1 MFRPTACTGVL
12 VSLPQTINIQG
23 KIMNEE
29 KQDKPATP
37 RILLVDDEER
47 FRNILKI
54 RLTARGKDVA
64 EAADGFEA
72 LEMIKAEPRDIVV
85 LDVKMPGMN
94 GLETL
99 KEIKKIAPET
109 EVILL
114 TGHASIDT
122 AIDGVELG
130 AFDYLHKPCSIEDLM
145 DKIQSAFEAKTARAK
160 RDNTL

>member
-1 MFRPTACTGVL
+1 
-12 VSLPQTINIQG
+12 
-23 KIMNEE
+23 MNQE
-29 KQDKPATP
+29 KEDKADTP
-37 RILLVDDEER
+37 KILLVDDEER

-54 RLTARGKDVA
+54 RLTAREKDV
-64 EAADGFEA
+64 EVAADGFEA
-72 LEMIKAEPRDIVV
+72 LEMIKKEPRDVVV

-99 KEIKKIAPET
+99 KEIKKVAPQT

-122 AIDGVELG
+122 AIEGVNLG

-145 DKIQSAFEAKTARAK
+145 DKIQSAFEAKTAKAK
-160 RDNTL
+160 RDSAI